1 MKSREEILHRVSM
14 NQSLRA
20 EHAGLPDRDE
30 IRRLLT
36 WEVDQSVLIERFAD
50 ELQSVGGAVIRTTEK
65 NIADAL
71 VSYLRSV
78 GAKCVLLSEDM
89 LQTWVD
95 LRQRLLAPSGGRRGT
110 VEFLYSDDSRSP
122 RDPISDGAR
131 DQRSAD
137 TGITAC
143 EALIAETGSVLIK
156 SSDIQPRLTSLLPE
170 RHVVIAR
177 SNQLIGT
184 LWEAFALIKK
194 AEGGLPAAYTLVT
207 GVSQTADIE
216 KVLVKGVHG
225 PRELCVI
232 LLEG

>member
-1 MKSREEILHRVSM
+1 MKSREEILHRVGM
-14 NQSLRA
+14 NDSFRGEDA
-20 EHAGLPDRDE
+20 ELPDRDE

-36 WEVDQSVLIERFAD
+36 WEVDQSVRIERFAD
-50 ELQSVGGAVIRTTEK
+50 ELQSVGGAVIRTTEG
-65 NIADAL
+65 NLADAL
-71 VSYLRSV
+71 ASYLQGV
-78 GAKCVLLSEDM
+78 GAKCVIVSEDVLQMSVGFRQKLLSG
-89 LQTWVD
+89 
-95 LRQRLLAPSGGRRGT
+95 SGGLRGT
-110 VEFLYSDDSRSP
+110 VEFLYNNDARFRWDC
-122 RDPISDGAR
+122 ISDGAA

-156 SSDIQPRLTSLLPE
+156 SSHIQPRLVSLLPE

-184 LWEAFALIKK
+184 LWEAFASINK
-194 AEGGLPAAYTLVT
+194 AEGRLPAAYTLIT
-207 GVSQTADIE
+207 GTSQTADIE

-225 PRELCVI
+225 PRELCVV